1 MGYSAHINTRI
12 RAVIHTI
19 HRAYYYDYLISL
31 SITVV
36 MITHFAHEKKQS
48 EHDPLECCQAH
59 REMREPMKVEI
70 DSAALADAVALSL
83 IHI

>member
-12 RAVIHTI
+12 RAVIHII

-36 MITHFAHEKKQS
+36 MITHFAHEKNNN
-48 EHDPLECCQAH
+48 PNMT
-59 REMREPMKVEI
+59 R
-70 DSAALADAVALSL
+70 
-83 IHI
+83 